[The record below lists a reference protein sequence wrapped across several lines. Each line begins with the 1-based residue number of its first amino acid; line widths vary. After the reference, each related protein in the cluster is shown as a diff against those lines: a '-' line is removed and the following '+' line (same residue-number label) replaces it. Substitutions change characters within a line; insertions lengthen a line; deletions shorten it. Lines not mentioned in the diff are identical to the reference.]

1 MKLLKR
7 RDQNKMTGS
16 KTDLIRYRLSR
27 SKDTFIDARILADK
41 ERWNSAINRLYYA
54 AYYAVI
60 ALLLKYNLKPT
71 THNGAKTVFSE
82 HFIKKEIIPK
92 EFGKLYSQLFTWRQ
106 KGDYDDLYDFNKEN
120 VLPYFEPVQKLIE
133 IIESKINE

>member
-1 MKLLKR
+1 
-7 RDQNKMTGS
+7 MTGS

-92 EFGKLYSQLFTWRQ
+92 KFGKLYSQLFTWRQ

>member
-1 MKLLKR
+1 
-7 RDQNKMTGS
+7 MTGS

-27 SKDTFIDARILADK
+27 SKDTFEDAKILADK
-41 ERWNSAINRLYYA
+41 ERWNSAINRLYYS

-60 ALLLKYNLKPT
+60 AILIKYDLKPT

-82 HFIKKEIIPK
+82 HFIKKEILPK

-106 KGDYDDLYDFNKEN
+106 KGDYDDLYDFKKEN
-120 VLPYFEPVQKLIE
+120 VLPYFEPVEKLIE
-133 IIESKINE
+133 LIENKINE

>member
-1 MKLLKR
+1 
-7 RDQNKMTGS
+7 MTGS

-82 HFIKKEIIPK
+82 HFIKKEIVPK